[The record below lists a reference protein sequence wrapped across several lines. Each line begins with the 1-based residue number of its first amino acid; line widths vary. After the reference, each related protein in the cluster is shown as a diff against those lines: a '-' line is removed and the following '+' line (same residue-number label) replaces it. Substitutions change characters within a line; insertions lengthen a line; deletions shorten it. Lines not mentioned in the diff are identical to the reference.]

1 MNEPTDNPARS
12 EPSDAKMVGFLAGL
26 VALAVLTG
34 ILRAVERLYGVAR

>member
-34 ILRAVERLYGVAR
+34 VLRGLERLYQVIR